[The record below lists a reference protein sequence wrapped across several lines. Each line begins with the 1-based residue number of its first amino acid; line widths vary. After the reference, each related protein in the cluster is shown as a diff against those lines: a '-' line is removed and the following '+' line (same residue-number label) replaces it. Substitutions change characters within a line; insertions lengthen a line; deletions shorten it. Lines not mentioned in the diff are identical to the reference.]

1 MVTQLNELTVS
12 ESQNVT
18 RQIKDEIIVENGI
31 IKIISTLMVPDP
43 PSSAVVAQVNTLTI
57 TAGLPDDIYSIAIT
71 SNGTTEY
78 ADTLQISGDTE
89 GTIAT
94 RLAEEIQNNTSKV
107 SASVTGA
114 VVTFTGAVVT
124 LTSNTPGEVVTYS
137 VASSSTPSNAVV
149 GNVTAASGT
158 LIPWKIQ
165 ETTISSTS
173 NNGNFTQTI
182 EANRYNGGSLTASTP
197 TSSKTFIHPLS
208 IPTLIANAIA
218 G

>member
-12 ESQNVT
+12 EPQNVT

-31 IKIISTLMVPDP
+31 IKITSTLMIPDP
-43 PSSAVVAQVNTLTI
+43 PNSAVVAQVNTLTI
-57 TAGLPDDIYSIAIT
+57 TAGLLDDIYSIAIT

-78 ADTLQISGDTE
+78 ADALQMSGDTG

-94 RLAEEIQNNTSKV
+94 KLAEEIQNNTSKV
-107 SASVTGA
+107 SASVS
-114 VVTFTGAVVT
+114 GAVVT

-137 VASSSTPSNAVV
+137 VASSSTPANAVI

-182 EANRYNGGSLTASTP
+182 EANRYNGSSLTASTP